1 MPTLII
7 LAFAMGLGLL
17 STRLMKKL
25 QLPNVTGFLIA
36 GILVGPYVLG
46 KTSFGVGF
54 ADLPGFSVI
63 TDVALGFIALTIG
76 TSFKLSTLKQT
87 GKKIMVITLLEGL
100 MALVVTLVALLVVYL
115 ISPTTIPLPV
125 VITLGAIATATAPAA
140 TLMVVRQYN
149 ARGPLVSTLLPV
161 VALDDAVA
169 LMSFAICFTIARV
182 LATGGPMNFIEV
194 VVKPLVEIVGSLLI
208 GALFGVIAAIG
219 GHFFRSRANRL
230 SILIALVFL
239 GVGVSQIAFW
249 GESHFSSLLL
259 CMMMGAVFCNLRV
272 DGDRIL
278 EAVDRW
284 TPPLFMLFF
293 VLSGASLELDVF
305 STGLPIIIIASV
317 YIIFRCVGKF
327 FGAFLGGQITNAE
340 PTVKKY
346 LGFALFPQA
355 GVAIGMATQANHSFT
370 QVIGGNFGALTYGQL
385 ILAIAL
391 IATLIYEI
399 FGPVI
404 TKIALEK
411 AGEIPHEPKP
421 EPAKTTVA

>member
-1 MPTLII
+1 MPTLVI
-7 LAFAMGLGLL
+7 LALAMGLGLL

-25 QLPNVTGFLIA
+25 QLPNVTGYLIA

-46 KTSFGVGF
+46 RTPFGVSF
-54 ADLPGFSVI
+54 TDLPGFSVI

-76 TSFKLSTLKQT
+76 TSFKLSTIKQT
-87 GKKIMVITLLEGL
+87 GKKIMIITLFEGL
-100 MALVVTLVALLVVYL
+100 MALVVTLLALLTVYL
-115 ISPTTIPLPV
+115 ISPQTIPLPV

-169 LMSFAICFTIARV
+169 LMSFAICFTISRV
-182 LATGGPMNFIEV
+182 LATGAPMNVIEIL
-194 VVKPLVEIVGSLLI
+194 VKPLIEIVGSLLI
-208 GALFGVIAAIG
+208 GALFGLIG
-219 GHFFRSRANRL
+219 AVGAHFFRSRANRL
-230 SILIALVFL
+230 SILVALVFL
-239 GVGVSQIAFW
+239 GVGVSQINFW

-259 CMMMGAVFCNLRV
+259 CMMMGATFTNLRV

-278 EAVDRW
+278 EGIDRW

-293 VLSGASLELDVF
+293 VISGASLELDVF
-305 STGLPIIIIASV
+305 VTGLPIIIIASV
-317 YIIFRCVGKF
+317 YIVFRCVGKF

-340 PTVKKY
+340 PSVKKY

-355 GVAIGMATQANHSFT
+355 GVAIGMATQANQNFT
-370 QVIGGNFGALTYGQL
+370 HVIGGAFGTLTYGQL

-411 AGEIPHEPKP
+411 AGEIPHEEKTT
-421 EPAKTTVA
+421 PAKAS